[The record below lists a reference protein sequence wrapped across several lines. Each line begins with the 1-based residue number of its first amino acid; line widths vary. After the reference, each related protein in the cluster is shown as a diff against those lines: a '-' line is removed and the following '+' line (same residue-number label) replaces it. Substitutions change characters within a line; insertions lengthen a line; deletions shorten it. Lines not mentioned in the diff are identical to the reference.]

1 VLYYKSQK
9 SSKSENIYQIYFL
22 FGFFGVVHWLFIRGL
37 SDLPFQD
44 ELR

>member
-1 VLYYKSQK
+1 MLYYKSRK
-9 SSKSENIYQIYFL
+9 SSKSENINIFF

>member
-1 VLYYKSQK
+1 MLYYKSQK
-9 SSKSENIYQIYFL
+9 SSKSENIYPIY